1 MSASQAQRIR
11 PERPR
16 HDPRPAHGRGPVIVR
31 SDPPAKVD
39 GSPQPTE
46 AVAAPATPVVGWRR
60 LWAAALL
67 AGFVT
72 VAAIQ
77 PPREARPPTQPPWVD
92 VVSAGALVLLAAAFV
107 ALLADHRWGFTLAVY
122 GSAGFLL
129 VSAVCPAWNHH
140 QAGTSWIGQTGVA
153 TAMLLGSLVGRER
166 TGSAGRA
173 GPLRSAGIR

>member
-1 MSASQAQRIR
+1 MSASQVQRIR

-16 HDPRPAHGRGPVIVR
+16 HDPRPARGRGPVIVR

-39 GSPQPTE
+39 GSPRPTE
-46 AVAAPATPVVGWRR
+46 TVAAPATPVVGWRR

-173 GPLRSAGIR
+173 GPLRSAGAR